1 MKIRIEISSDS
12 MSYVMDK
19 EVAMDVGPQAIIED
33 IESILSKHE
42 VDPDYI
48 GCTVCDYYDVPSNYE
63 PCVSCVT
70 DSDIWNNFTRKTY

>member
-1 MKIRIEISSDS
+1 MKIRIEISSES

-19 EVAMDVGPQAIIED
+19 EVGMDVGPQAIIED

-48 GCTVCDYYDVPSNYE
+48 GCSVCDNYDVPAYYE
-63 PCVSCVT
+63 PCASCMT